1 MLNKIFLVDDDSVAI
16 MINKKLIEKVLPGT
30 ETVSALNGSEAIG
43 YYEKWLDSQEA
54 LPAHP
59 NLILLDLNMPIMD
72 GWDFLEEFSKPKFSS
87 FNQTKVVV
95 LSSSVDPQDIER
107 ASKYAMVVDFIAKPV
122 TMEILERYSLQYS

>member
-1 MLNKIFLVDDDSVAI
+1 
-16 MINKKLIEKVLPGT
+16 
-30 ETVSALNGSEAIG
+30 
-43 YYEKWLDSQEA
+43 
-54 LPAHP
+54 
-59 NLILLDLNMPIMD
+59 MD
-72 GWDFLEEFSKPKFSS
+72 GWDFLEEFSKPKFNS